1 MAQLNLVRKMMLI
14 PIFIVK
20 TYPLVLMFIM
30 ILTPILV
37 SKKFMLM
44 KTQLLMMALS
54 LLEMLLVKLDL
65 VRPIMPMLVLILK
78 THLLVVFMM
87 ILVLTHISVL
97 QKFMLVVKP
106 VLFQLRKL
114 IFFQNYGTIHGQK
127 HLRMDQRKKSANMTS
142 PDALSHSRMLEYY
155 QVTRSAIS
163 QHSVSKR
170 WTHT

>member
-1 MAQLNLVRKMMLI
+1 MVLI
-14 PIFIVK
+14 
-20 TYPLVLMFIM
+20 FIM
-30 ILTPILV
+30 ILIKTPILV

-44 KTQLLMMALS
+44 KTHLLMIAIF

-106 VLFQLRKL
+106 VLLLRKL